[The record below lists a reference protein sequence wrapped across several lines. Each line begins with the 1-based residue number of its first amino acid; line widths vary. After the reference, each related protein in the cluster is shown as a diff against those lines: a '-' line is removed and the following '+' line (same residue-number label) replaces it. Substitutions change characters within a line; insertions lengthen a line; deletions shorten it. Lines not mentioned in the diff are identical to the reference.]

1 MAKINKALLEKL
13 KKKLDSNKALYTP
26 VYRYFIGE
34 TDALQKYK
42 MVTERSNLKVG
53 VNFLKKFVR
62 EEVAYSVGNEI
73 TYLPLIETAK
83 NPIDRLNYHFRG
95 FDETHDIDLATNLI
109 LFGLS
114 YEVYIFT
121 KDKIEGKIFDTQVY
135 SPLIATHYD
144 LNGEILFFIELKQG
158 DELSYKLYDSENIYY
173 FDENLKQTSKDE
185 HFFTGKTPVGIAE
198 LDDGYYSTIFN
209 DIKGLQDAYE
219 TNLSDICNEISDF
232 RNAYMVLT
240 GSSITEG
247 QAKMLKKEGLINPKN
262 PNSRVEWLIK
272 NINDTFIQN
281 TLKTLEDKMYQITG
295 HINNNEAMQ
304 SNTSSLALRTR
315 LISLEQKCK
324 LNQKALTN
332 CIKKRLAHFLFFLD
346 ITENISCSYR
356 DIKVKFTPNVP
367 QDDLMNANIVNT
379 LGTDRLSTETALSL
393 FSFVNNVESEMKKL
407 KNEKSEVRDGELALL
422 EAEKQLKEL
431 EVNSNESN
439 NQEIPPTTA

>member
-1 MAKINKALLEKL
+1 MARINKELLEKL
-13 KKKLDSNKALYTP
+13 KNKLESNKALYTP
-26 VYRYFIGE
+26 IYKYFTGE
-34 TDALQKYK
+34 TDALQRYK

-73 TYLPLIETAK
+73 TYLPLVEDAKKPIE
-83 NPIDRLNYHFRG
+83 RLNYHFSG

-114 YEVYIFT
+114 YEVYIFS
-121 KDKIEGKIFDTQVY
+121 KDEIEGNIFDTQVY
-135 SPLIATHYD
+135 SPLIATHFE
-144 LNGEILFFIELKQG
+144 LNGEILFFIELNQG
-158 DELSYKLYDSENIYY
+158 ENITYKLYDSENIYY
-173 FDENLKQTSKDE
+173 FDSNLKQTSKSE
-185 HFFTGKTPVGIAE
+185 HLFKGKTPVGIAE

-240 GSSITEG
+240 GSSITSG
-247 QAKMLKKEGLINPKN
+247 QAKMLKREGLINPKN
-262 PNSRVEWLIK
+262 PNSKVEWLIK

-281 TLKTLEDKMYQITG
+281 TLKTLEDKMYQVTG

-332 CIKKRLAHFLFFLD
+332 CIKKRLANFLYFLK
-346 ITENISCSYR
+346 ITENTSCSYR

-367 QDDLMNANIVNT
+367 QDDLMMANIVNT
-379 LGTDRLSTETALSL
+379 LGSDRLSTETALAQ
-393 FSFVNNVESEMKKL
+393 FSFIQNVGAEMQKL
-407 KNEKSEVRDGELALL
+407 KAEKSETRDGELALL
-422 EAEKQLKEL
+422 EAEKQLKSL
-431 EVNSNESN
+431 EVNSNGSINSEVP
-439 NQEIPPTTA
+439 QITA